1 MGLDAV
7 TSGFQ
12 MLSFKP
18 TLSLS
23 SLIFIKRL
31 FSSSFI
37 SAIRVVSLAYLRI
50 YIFYMY
56 IHIYVCM
63 HMHICICI
71 YTHIIY
77 VHLYN
82 ICTFLYQRIYIYCIS
97 EHTHIFHIGLF

>member
-71 YTHIIY
+71 YTCICVYYIHI
-77 VHLYN
+77 
-82 ICTFLYQRIYIYCIS
+82 
-97 EHTHIFHIGLF
+97 